1 LTISWGIAVA
11 DMTCSLSY
19 REAAK
24 RALAGYKSI
33 EGETYII
40 IVATKKEQS

>member
-11 DMTCSLSY
+11 DMSH
-19 REAAK
+19 REAK
-24 RALAGYKSI
+24 KALAGYKSI

-40 IVATKKEQS
+40 IGTKKEQSWGQQY